1 VHPTPTLIPT
11 AAVTATAAVSA
22 APLTL
27 ACTVRQSEG
36 SSDDETKQTLT
47 CKVTHARAADT
58 RFTLHYS
65 IRDPIG
71 NLHPFTQ
78 TCDGSLRNGGGT
90 CTQTYE
96 FIVPFAPVP
105 GPVTGETLPSH
116 HKLGPVTP
124 TT

>member
-1 VHPTPTLIPT
+1 
-11 AAVTATAAVSA
+11 
-22 APLTL
+22 LTL

-36 SSDDETKQTLT
+36 SADDETKQTLT
-47 CKVTHARAADT
+47 CKVTHAPAADT
-58 RFTLHYS
+58 HFTLHYS

-96 FIVPFAPVP
+96 FIFPFAPMP

-124 TT
+124 SIH